1 MSYLSKLNLEKQDKA
16 VERNPFER
24 AKSKLLDNMH
34 KQLQASEAM
43 IKGETFLVERLAFV
57 AGEGGTKSKQF
68 VKRPLKKWYW
78 RDVNGLV
85 RFALRVRNKRLELA
99 TGKTDIVVGDDK
111 DLPVAIKLAMEAV
124 KAGELDKQINK
135 LIEKG

>member
-1 MSYLSKLNLEKQDKA
+1 MTYLSKLNLEKQDKA

-34 KQLQASEAM
+34 KQLKAAEAM
-43 IKGETFLVERLAFV
+43 INGQTFLVERLAFV
-57 AGEGGTKSKQF
+57 TGEDGIKSKQL

-85 RFALRVRNKRLELA
+85 RFALRVRNKRLELTA
-99 TGKTDIVVGDDK
+99 GKTDIVVGDDK

-135 LIEKG
+135 LIGKN

>member
-1 MSYLSKLNLEKQDKA
+1 MTYLSKLNLEKQDKA

-24 AKSKLLDNMH
+24 AKSKLLENMH
-34 KQLQASEAM
+34 KQLKAAEAM
-43 IKGETFLVERLAFV
+43 INGQTFLIERLAFV
-57 AGEGGTKSKQF
+57 TGEDGIKSKQL

-85 RFALRVRNKRLELA
+85 RFALRVRNKRLELTA
-99 TGKTDIVVGDDK
+99 GKTDIVVGDDK

-135 LIEKG
+135 LIGKS